1 MNEIKY
7 LLAEVEWSVFLII
20 IISGLVAFQYL
31 TNNFDWFNKRFGFK
45 SRKAREREKE
55 SNMIVEHEAKIAEL
69 DKKFK
74 DLLDMDKTIK
84 DKINVISQMIL
95 ESEKKSDAAARA
107 RLKDRIGQAY
117 RYYHERGSWNRM
129 ERDAFKDLI
138 EDYEAHGGENS
149 FVHEICE
156 KEYPTWKLID

>member
-55 SNMIVEHEAKIAEL
+55 SNMIVEHEAKIADL

-74 DLLDMDKTIK
+74 DLLDMDKVIK

-95 ESEKKSDAAARA
+95 ESEKKSDAEARA
-107 RLKDRIGQAY
+107 RLKDTISE
-117 RYYHERGSWNRM
+117 RYQIYHERGYWNRM
-129 ERDAFKDLI
+129 EKEAFQGLI